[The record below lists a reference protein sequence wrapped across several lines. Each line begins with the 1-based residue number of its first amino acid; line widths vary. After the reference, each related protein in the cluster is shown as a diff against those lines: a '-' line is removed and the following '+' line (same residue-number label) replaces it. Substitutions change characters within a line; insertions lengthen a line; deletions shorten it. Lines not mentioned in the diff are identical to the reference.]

1 MSISNRYERTCRAAA
16 RGSALLAACLVMS
29 APLAA
34 QVQQPGPDVGDVAMT
49 PLNDLGIA
57 NKDIPDILLRAVI
70 DPYAR
75 KGMVTCNSMV
85 AEIGRLDEVLG
96 EDYDAY
102 AQGKG
107 GFDVGRLAQGV
118 VGSIIPFRG
127 VVREVTGAASKDR
140 EMAAAITAGMVRRG
154 YLKGWGQQRGC
165 KVPAR
170 PRDRPAP
177 EPETEAE
184 TQQQTPR
191 AETPEAGTE

>member
-16 RGSALLAACLVMS
+16 RGSAVLAACLVMS

-34 QVQQPGPDVGDVAMT
+34 QVQQPSPNVEDIANT
-49 PLNDLGIA
+49 PLSDLNI
-57 NKDIPDILLRAVI
+57 NTKDIPDILLRAVA
-70 DPYAR
+70 DPYSR
-75 KGMVTCNSMV
+75 EGMVTCNSMA

-118 VGSIIPFRG
+118 VGAIIPFRG
-127 VVREVTGAASKDR
+127 VVREVTGAAGKERDLR
-140 EMAAAITAGMVRRG
+140 AAMTAGMVRRG

-170 PRDRPAP
+170 PRVRPAP